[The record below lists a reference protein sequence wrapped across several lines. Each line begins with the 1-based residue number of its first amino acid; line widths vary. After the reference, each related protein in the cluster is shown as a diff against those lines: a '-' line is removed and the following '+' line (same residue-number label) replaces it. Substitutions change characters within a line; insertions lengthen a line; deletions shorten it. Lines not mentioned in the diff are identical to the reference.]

1 MKAFILEDV
10 AGTNYAEPINA
21 SLLHETMLLGSN
33 DTAERGGGELK
44 TTAKFLVTTN
54 LAVQF
59 LWLLNKRLRP
69 EQNAFY

>member
-1 MKAFILEDV
+1 LE
-10 AGTNYAEPINA
+10 AATGIKYAETKYA
-21 SLLHETMLLGSN
+21 SLLEAVVLLSST